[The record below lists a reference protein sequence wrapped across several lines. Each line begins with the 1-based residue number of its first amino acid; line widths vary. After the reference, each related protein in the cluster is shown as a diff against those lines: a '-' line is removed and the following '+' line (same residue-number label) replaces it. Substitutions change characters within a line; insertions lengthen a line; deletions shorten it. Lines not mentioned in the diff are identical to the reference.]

1 MISHFDISPNPIIT
15 IWKNSQEVS
24 LEKCRMIFW
33 NIFPEIHPKVNLLSN
48 QILFQLSFLISL
60 YLLECEVLKK
70 CFQSLLEEQFEI
82 LY

>member
-24 LEKCRMIFW
+24 LKKCRMIFW